1 MESEHS
7 GLTEAQKQKYEK
19 DGFIVEENCF
29 CLEDVDHY
37 RQVLASPEIE
47 GEVRQREDYEKKTV
61 HLLNLTAR
69 HPEVLKLARDP
80 RIVERIK
87 PLLGEDIQLQHSKLG
102 TKPPTKGEGEF
113 HWHQDLFF
121 YPHTNTSLL
130 TVAVWLDDCTLE
142 NGCLQMVRGSQKLGY
157 LNHLEEDG
165 KFRGACQ
172 VPAKWQDDSG
182 IEDITCH
189 AGAISIHHCLT
200 LHGSP
205 PNKSGKPRRAIIFS
219 YRADDAYQLADNVF
233 KDTGVLICG
242 ERKGIVRLEAGLVTL
257 PRKANREWD
266 EEPYGS
272 AWNQVGE
279 LAKANPSSLYQD

>member
-1 MESEHS
+1 MTTTQTTLSPTQKERYES
-7 GLTEAQKQKYEK
+7 
-19 DGFIVEENCF
+19 DGFIVEENLF
-29 CLEDVDHY
+29 SSEEVNHY
-37 RQVLASPEIE
+37 REVLASPEIE
-47 GEVRQREDYEKKTV
+47 GVVREREDYEKKTV
-61 HLLNLTAR
+61 HLLNLTTR
-69 HPEVLKLARDP
+69 HPEVMKLAHEP

-130 TVAVWLDDCTLE
+130 TVALWLDDCTLE
-142 NGCLQMVRGSQKLGY
+142 NGCLQMVRGSHKLGY

-165 KFRGACQ
+165 RFRGACQ
-172 VPAKWQDDSG
+172 VPKEWEDPTN
-182 IEDITCH
+182 IEDLTVK

-219 YRADDAYQLADNVF
+219 YRADDAYQLADNIF
-233 KDTGVLICG
+233 RDTGILISG
-242 ERKGIVRLEAGLVTL
+242 ERKGLVRMEAGLVTL
-257 PRKANREWD
+257 PRKANQEWD
-266 EEPYGS
+266 GLPYGS

-279 LAKANPSSLYQD
+279 LAKANPESL